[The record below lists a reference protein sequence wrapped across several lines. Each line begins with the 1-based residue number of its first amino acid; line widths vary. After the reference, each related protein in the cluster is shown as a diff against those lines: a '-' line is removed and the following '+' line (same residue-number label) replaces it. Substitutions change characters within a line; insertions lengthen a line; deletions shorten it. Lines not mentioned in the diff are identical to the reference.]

1 MRRSAAD
8 HLGNPGDMDVDMTSD
23 EEANDNT
30 SDVDSEDEEEP
41 EEFFGT
47 STTDFPQHQDF
58 VGLT

>member
-1 MRRSAAD
+1 
-8 HLGNPGDMDVDMTSD
+8 MTSD